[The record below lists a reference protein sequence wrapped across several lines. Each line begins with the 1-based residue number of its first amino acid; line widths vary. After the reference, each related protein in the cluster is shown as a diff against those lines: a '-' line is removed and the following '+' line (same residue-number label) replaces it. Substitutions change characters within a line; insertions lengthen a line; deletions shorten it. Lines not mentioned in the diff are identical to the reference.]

1 MTATSASPGI
11 DSARPAFAARLAPA
25 LAAMCLGIAMFVT
38 TGFAW
43 PSVIHNA
50 THDMRHSLGLP
61 CH

>member
-1 MTATSASPGI
+1 MHSSSATAPAIPASNL
-11 DSARPAFAARLAPA
+11 SARIVPA
-25 LAAMCLGIAMFVT
+25 LAAMCLGLALFVT

-43 PSVIHNA
+43 PAVIHNA

>member
-1 MTATSASPGI
+1 MNSSPATASAI
-11 DSARPAFAARLAPA
+11 PASEASIRIVPA
-25 LAAMCLGIAMFVT
+25 LAAMCLGIALFLT
-38 TGFAW
+38 AGFAW

>member
-1 MTATSASPGI
+1 MISSLAATTASLPTRV
-11 DSARPAFAARLAPA
+11 SARVAPA
-25 LAAMCLGIAMFVT
+25 LVAFALGLTLFVT

-43 PSVIHNA
+43 PTAIHNA

>member
-1 MTATSASPGI
+1 MISSAPASAIP
-11 DSARPAFAARLAPA
+11 SARVPARVIPA
-25 LAAMCLGIAMFVT
+25 LAALCLGLTLFVT

-43 PSVIHNA
+43 PSTIHNA